1 MFCSIAVG
9 RSDAPAHFRKI
20 GAGNGTRNDLIM
32 RAPTPIAF
40 SPGSATCFF
49 SPHIADTPLAT
60 YSRGCAIN
68 LDRGVTAAVA
78 PAASMQILLNGRA
91 VNIEPV
97 RTVLEAL
104 APEPVRITFETP
116 LPLGCGFGVSAACC
130 LTAAFA
136 LARRFDLGLSRMELG
151 LIAHRAEVTH
161 RTGFGDV
168 NSQLCGG
175 VVLRSCQRGPLDS
188 VRLSAAPQ
196 ELFYTVTGEIRTASV
211 LSDPASL
218 IAIARAGDDA
228 VRWLEAERE
237 NPTVGAILDR
247 AVTFSEAA
255 GLLTSSLVRTAIGAV
270 RRAGG
275 HAMMIMLGQS
285 VLATQPSDSGTW
297 TPCRID
303 GEGTR
308 YLP

>member
-1 MFCSIAVG
+1 M
-9 RSDAPAHFRKI
+9 RSPS
-20 GAGNGTRNDLIM
+20 
-32 RAPTPIAF
+32 PIAF

-49 SPHIADTPLAT
+49 SPHIADSPLAT

-78 PAASMQILLNGRA
+78 PAAAIQILLNGRA
-91 VNIEPV
+91 VSIEPV
-97 RTVLEAL
+97 RTVLDAI
-104 APEPVRITFETP
+104 APEPVCITFETS

-136 LARRFDLGLSRMELG
+136 LARRFDLGLTRMELG
-151 LIAHRAEVTH
+151 LLAHRAEVTH

-175 VVLRSCQRGPLDS
+175 VVLRSCRRGPLDS

-196 ELFYTVTGEIRTASV
+196 ELFYSVTGEIRTASV

-218 IAIARAGDDA
+218 SAIAKAGDEA
-228 VRWLEAERE
+228 VRWLENERE
-237 NPTVGAILDR
+237 NPPLGAILDR
-247 AVTFSEAA
+247 AVIFSEGA
-255 GLLTSSLVRTAIGAV
+255 GLLTSPLVRTAIADV

-285 VLATQPSDSGTW
+285 VLATQPAGAGTW
-297 TPCRID
+297 TSCRID

>member
-1 MFCSIAVG
+1 M
-9 RSDAPAHFRKI
+9 RSPSP
-20 GAGNGTRNDLIM
+20 L
-32 RAPTPIAF
+32 AF

-49 SPHIADTPLAT
+49 RPTLGDTPLAT

-68 LDRGVTAAVA
+68 LEHGVTAAVS
-78 PAASMQILLNGRA
+78 PAGSMRVLLNGRA
-91 VNIEPV
+91 VTIEPV
-97 RTVLEAL
+97 KTVLDAL
-104 APEPVRITFETP
+104 APEPVCVSFETP

-136 LARRFDLGLSRMELG
+136 IARRYDLAHTRTELG
-151 LIAHRAEVTH
+151 LLAHGAEVTH

-175 VVLRSCQRGPLDS
+175 VVLRSCRRGPLDAE
-188 VRLSAAPQ
+188 RLSSAPDT
-196 ELFYTVTGEIRTASV
+196 LYYTATGEIRTASV
-211 LSDPASL
+211 LSDPLSL
-218 IAIARAGDDA
+218 LAIAKAGDDA
-228 VRWLEAERE
+228 MHWLEGNRE
-237 NPTVGAILDR
+237 NVSVDAILDR

-255 GLLTSSLVRTAIGAV
+255 GLLTSARVRTAIDGV

-285 VLATQPSDSGTW
+285 VLATQPAGDGPW
-297 TPCRID
+297 TACRID
-303 GEGTR
+303 AEGTR